1 MSIVGVRLIKNM
13 LENEDDLQ
21 DDEAEGD
28 DGQVV
33 SWLLAEP
40 LMHSR
45 MGQQNG
51 DDNSNGGKDNNDK
64 CTDKCKN
71 TNEYKYSIQRHK
83 FYPFFYIQML
93 CW

>member
-1 MSIVGVRLIKNM
+1 MRLIKNM

-51 DDNSNGGKDNNDK
+51 DDNSNGGK
-64 CTDKCKN
+64 
-71 TNEYKYSIQRHK
+71 YKQ
-83 FYPFFYIQML
+83 
-93 CW
+93 

>member
-1 MSIVGVRLIKNM
+1 MFES
-13 LENEDDLQ
+13 EDDLQ

-33 SWLLAEP
+33 SWLLAEL

-51 DDNSNGGKDNNDK
+51 DDNSNGGK
-64 CTDKCKN
+64 
-71 TNEYKYSIQRHK
+71 YKQ
-83 FYPFFYIQML
+83 
-93 CW
+93 

>member
-40 LMHSR
+40 PMHSR

-51 DDNSNGGKDNNDK
+51 DDNSNGGK
-64 CTDKCKN
+64 
-71 TNEYKYSIQRHK
+71 YKQ
-83 FYPFFYIQML
+83 
-93 CW
+93 